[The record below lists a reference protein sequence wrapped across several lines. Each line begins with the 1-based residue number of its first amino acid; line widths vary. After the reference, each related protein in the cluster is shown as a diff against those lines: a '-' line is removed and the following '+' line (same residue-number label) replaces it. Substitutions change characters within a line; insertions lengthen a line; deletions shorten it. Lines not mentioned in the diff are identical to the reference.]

1 MLLLDNV
8 DEILVSDEK
17 SFYALLKRIFER
29 RAEGENCPNHA
40 YGMVEYFDIRI
51 YFEKKIQNPLFMIP
65 YFNTCILFIF
75 NVKYMLIIYTY
86 KIMIVVH

>member
-8 DEILVSDEK
+8 DEILVRDEK

-51 YFEKKIQNPLFMIP
+51 YFEQKKSK
-65 YFNTCILFIF
+65 ILF
-75 NVKYMLIIYTY
+75 L
-86 KIMIVVH
+86 